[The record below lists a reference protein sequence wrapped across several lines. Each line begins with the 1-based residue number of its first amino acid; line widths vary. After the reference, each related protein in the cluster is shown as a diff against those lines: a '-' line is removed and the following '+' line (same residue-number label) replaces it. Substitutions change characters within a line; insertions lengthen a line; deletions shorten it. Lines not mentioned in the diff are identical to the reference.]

1 MFFTVAICT
10 WKRSGLLQRT
20 LGRLADVDTAG
31 LDWELLIV
39 DNADDQATLGV
50 VDAAAHRLPIRCL
63 VEPRAGLS
71 HARNAAAHA
80 ARGAWIAWTDDDV
93 LVDRGWLRGHP
104 PMVKPLLVANYDFVL
119 GGGEVGLVLLVRDLL
134 SRGCAPVVAVPG
146 ARRLVGMGDERP
158 IPPSIPAGAAALG
171 RLARDCDL
179 VHVFSNRSALMAIL
193 ARTGRPLVAHALV
206 AAPDPYDG
214 IVASFADA
222 VVCNSRATARRFA
235 RDRAR
240 VIYNGVPA
248 PAATSARLDLR
259 PGHRTI
265 GVIGN
270 LCPRKGQLDVMPAL
284 ERVLAARDDIDVV
297 FAGHAVGPVAMALR
311 DRAAASGGR
320 VRVLGFVP
328 DIATQLHALSLVLVP
343 SRSEG
348 FGRVA
353 VEALR
358 AGVPVLAT
366 RVEGLLEALQDHADP
381 WLPDD
386 RDLWPARILRELETP
401 RHSADALRAAA
412 RRFDP
417 ARYIDDVLALY
428 QEVLGAGG
436 ASRAP
441 VT

>member
-1 MFFTVAICT
+1 
-10 WKRSGLLQRT
+10 
-20 LGRLADVDTAG
+20 
-31 LDWELLIV
+31 
-39 DNADDQATLGV
+39 
-50 VDAAAHRLPIRCL
+50 
-63 VEPRAGLS
+63 
-71 HARNAAAHA
+71 
-80 ARGAWIAWTDDDV
+80 
-93 LVDRGWLRGHP
+93 
-104 PMVKPLLVANYDFVL
+104 MVKPLLVANYDFVL

-265 GVIGN
+265 GLIGN